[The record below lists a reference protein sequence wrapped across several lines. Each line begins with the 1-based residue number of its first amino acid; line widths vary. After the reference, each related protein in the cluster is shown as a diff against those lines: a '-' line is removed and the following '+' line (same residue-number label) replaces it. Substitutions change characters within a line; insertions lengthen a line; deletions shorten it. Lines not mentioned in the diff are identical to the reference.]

1 MNSKIHKINASFPTG
16 GQNSG
21 TVLIIVMWI
30 SFGLICLAL
39 YFGHSMSFELRAA
52 DNREANAEADQA
64 IEGAARYVTLV
75 LSNNLGYLPD
85 IQTYQSEAVPV
96 GNCLFWIIG
105 RADSDNAS
113 TATVPTYGLIDE
125 ASKLNLN
132 TAAYT
137 NLIYLPNMTV
147 DLVASILNWAGRTN
161 ETTSLGGAMDTSYS
175 TLKPPYYMKGTNFE
189 SVSELRMVYGMTTDI
204 LYGEDAN
211 LNGVLDPNENDGDV
225 TPPVDNRDGRLDPG
239 LFEYLT
245 VCTSDPNLDTNGN
258 ARVSVNDSTS
268 LLSALTN
275 KLSSDLASKVVSAA
289 TGTTFTSMAQFY
301 NKVSSVLTVSDFEKV
316 ADSLAVNTNSPI
328 KGLINVNTASATV
341 LASLEGFTSD
351 MVNQLVAYRRN
362 NPTSLKTIAW
372 VATVLST
379 NIPASA
385 SNLTTQSYQFTADIA
400 ALGHHNRGYKRV
412 RFVFDTSTGIPQIIF
427 RQDLSYLGWALGSD
441 VRNKIL
447 TSKETR

>member
-1 MNSKIHKINASFPTG
+1 MKIQIHNSNDRVPSG
-16 GQNSG
+16 GQNTG
-21 TVLIIVMWI
+21 AVLIIVMWI

-52 DNREANAEADQA
+52 DNREASAEADQA

-96 GNCLFWIIG
+96 GKGLFWIIG
-105 RADSDNAS
+105 RADNDNAS
-113 TATVPTYGLIDE
+113 SATVPTFGLIDE

-137 NLIYLPNMTV
+137 NLVYLPYMTI
-147 DLVASILNWAGRTN
+147 DLVASILNWEGRTN
-161 ETTSLGGAMDTSYS
+161 ETSSLGGAMDTSYS

-189 SVSELRMVYGMTTDI
+189 SVFELRMVYGMTTDI
-204 LYGEDAN
+204 LFGEDAN

-239 LFEYLT
+239 LLEYLT
-245 VCTSDPNLDTNGN
+245 VYTSDPNLDTNGN
-258 ARVSVNDSTS
+258 ARVSVNDSSS

-275 KLSSDLASKVVSAA
+275 KLSTDLASKVVSAA

-328 KGLINVNTASATV
+328 KGLINVNTASALV

-351 MVNQLVAYRRN
+351 MANELVAYRRN

-385 SNLTTQSYQFTADIA
+385 SNLTTHSYQFTADIA
-400 ALGHHNRGYKRV
+400 AVGHQNRGYKRI

-441 VRNKIL
+441 VRNQIL